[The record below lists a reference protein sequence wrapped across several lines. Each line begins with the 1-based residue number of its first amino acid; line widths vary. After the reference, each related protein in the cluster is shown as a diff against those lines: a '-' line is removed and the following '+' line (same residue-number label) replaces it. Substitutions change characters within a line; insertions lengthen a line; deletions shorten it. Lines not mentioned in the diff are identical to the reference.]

1 MKNILTI
8 ILLLTFYASIQAQYK
23 GVAFEYERAV
33 FNENQPLPAET
44 HIMLQGNAP
53 KDVVFI
59 ELDIFDPKGKK
70 DRKPLYTAIWKRPY
84 GKVLERF
91 NLPINYKLKGSAEYD
106 FNISYY
112 KPISNSEKTDLANTL
127 FQHLDLYIEQTLG
140 LARNNIKLNRNV
152 KQMLK
157 DLNSIVDRGLSQYRN
172 RTATQFEGFSD
183 IIRQKL
189 EQIEDVNLAKGRFL
203 FNGQD
208 KDEARQSYREK
219 VTQELK
225 QIVFSEL
232 KQLLN
237 VEWSKVYDSKYI
249 DNYST
254 EKRMRIISLQGG
266 FSGVY
271 LSGDF
276 SNLAIGAA
284 PFVGLS
290 FPLGRKAFAPKILS
304 NTSITFGAYL
314 LDFQG
319 ANNTK
324 VSGPIFKRPTYIGL
338 SYKIFRFVQ
347 FNFGATFLEDAA
359 TAGQFSGIGKRVYI
373 RPNIGISI
381 QLNLWMDLAK

>member
-1 MKNILTI
+1 MKIIFTI
-8 ILLLTFYASIQAQYK
+8 ILLLNIYTSTQAQYK

-84 GKVLERF
+84 DKTIERF
-91 NLPINYKLKGSAEYD
+91 NLPINYKLKGSSEYD
-106 FNISYY
+106 FDIRYY
-112 KPISNSEKTDLANTL
+112 KPISNSEKTELANTL

-140 LARNNIKLNRNV
+140 LARNSIKLNRNV
-152 KQMLK
+152 KQILK
-157 DLNSIVDRGLSQYRN
+157 DLNKIVERGLSQYRN
-172 RTATQFEGFSD
+172 RTATQFGGFSD

-189 EQIEDVNLAKGRFL
+189 EQVESVNLAKGRFI
-203 FNGQD
+203 FKEGD
-208 KDEARQSYREK
+208 KDDARQSYREK
-219 VTQELK
+219 VTKELK
-225 QIVFSEL
+225 TIVFSEL

-237 VEWSKVYDSKYI
+237 IEWSKVYDSKYI

-266 FSGVY
+266 FGGVY

-284 PFVGLS
+284 PYVGLS
-290 FPLGRKAFAPKILS
+290 FPLGRRAFAPKILS

-347 FNFGATFLEDAA
+347 FNMGATFLEDAA
-359 TAGQFSGIGKRVYI
+359 TAGQLSGIEKRVYI